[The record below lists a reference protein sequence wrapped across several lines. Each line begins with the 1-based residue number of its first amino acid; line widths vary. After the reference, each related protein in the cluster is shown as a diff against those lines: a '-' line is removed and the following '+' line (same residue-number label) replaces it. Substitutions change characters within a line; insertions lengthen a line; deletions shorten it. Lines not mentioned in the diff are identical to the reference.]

1 MLGSNLCVWND
12 KTGPVNDNGT
22 SDVELFDRIYH
33 IMPTFGAKLW
43 GDIKDYS
50 LNELN
55 ELSAKT
61 NYAPNSNPRYLV
73 ESVGDTYLDY
83 SFNSEAGLDA
93 SGNKYNLEDQ
103 KMEALALWR
112 AVITLVICV
121 LAGVVCI
128 CLYNSRIQ
136 NTMFKGIS
144 LVYLFGALM
153 PVLILAFAFLDG
165 TVKKQVL
172 NGLAFLI
179 VLWVIDYV
187 RICRGSKAMN
197 RENMF
202 QNRVLLLDAD
212 KEIKTAGEL
221 LLFVQDYARKNEL
234 EFSVEKDDMPLIVK
248 PGEKSYL
255 VESDADYAAFGVLE
269 YWVRLTQ
276 V

>member
-1 MLGSNLCVWND
+1 MKRLAEHIKENIYGGCFLGVMLFVVSVL
-12 KTGPVNDNGT
+12 TA
-22 SDVELFDRIYH
+22 
-33 IMPTFGAKLW
+33 GAC
-43 GDIKDYS
+43 
-50 LNELN
+50 
-55 ELSAKT
+55 
-61 NYAPNSNPRYLV
+61 RH
-73 ESVGDTYLDY
+73 
-83 SFNSEAGLDA
+83 
-93 SGNKYNLEDQ
+93 
-103 KMEALALWR
+103 MEALALWR

-144 LVYLFGALM
+144 IVYLFGTLV
-153 PVLILAFAFLDG
+153 PVLILAFAFLDD
-165 TVKKQVL
+165 TVRKQVL

-248 PGEKSYL
+248 LGEKSYL
-255 VESDADYAAFGVLE
+255 VELDADYAAFGVLE